1 MNNDPVIGTLTF
13 SQIQALSDDDK
24 AAYLDGVRADQ
35 SERLIRS
42 APPKH
47 QLKLRAL
54 QAQCDGIR
62 RRVKSPLF
70 AARMMSDLMHRK
82 FDELRQALNG
92 PIA

>member
-1 MNNDPVIGTLTF
+1 MKSHDELM
-13 SQIQALSDDDK
+13 AMSDADRL
-24 AAYLDGVRADQ
+24 AYLAQ
-35 SERLIRS
+35 ESERLILS

-92 PIA
+92 ATK

>member
-1 MNNDPVIGTLTF
+1 MKTHDELV
-13 SQIQALSDDDK
+13 AMSDADRL
-24 AAYLDGVRADQ
+24 AYLTQESGRV
-35 SERLIRS
+35 IRS
-42 APPKH
+42 APPQS

-82 FDELRQALNG
+82 LDELRQDFNG
-92 PIA
+92 ATK

>member
-1 MNNDPVIGTLTF
+1 MKSHDEIV
-13 SQIQALSDDDK
+13 AMSDADRL
-24 AAYLDGVRADQ
+24 AYLAQ
-35 SERLIRS
+35 ESERLIRS
-42 APPKH
+42 APAKQ

-82 FDELRQALNG
+82 FDELRQAFNG
-92 PIA
+92 ATK

>member
-1 MNNDPVIGTLTF
+1 MKTHSELMVMPDADRL
-13 SQIQALSDDDK
+13 
-24 AAYLDGVRADQ
+24 AYLAQ
-35 SERLIRS
+35 ESERVIRS
-42 APPKH
+42 APPNQ

-92 PIA
+92 VVK